1 MAKSQRI
8 YYNNAKTTL
17 SAPLNPGDTVMSV
30 ASVAKFSPAP
40 TAGQY
45 FLITVDTGSSI
56 EIIEVHGISGST
68 FTGCV
73 RAREGTTEGSFLTGT
88 RVENRYTA
96 GTLGSF
102 ARYQDV
108 MAPLASLDLLDS
120 PANSDATSYIVAT
133 YDEGGN
139 PIITVAKGSSW
150 KFLNYSALVAAGALA
165 SAGTTT
171 SIPLVGSSSL
181 PSTAN
186 SVLIQ
191 FTGGTN
197 IGKARII
204 TNTVGNTISW
214 ITPLAS
220 APQIGDTY
228 EVYQS
233 SSSAIASLL
242 TAANNSLTYA
252 ILFGE

>member
-40 TAGQY
+40 SAGQF
-45 FLITVDTGSSI
+45 FLVTVDTGSSI

-68 FTGCV
+68 FTGLV

-120 PANSDATSYIVAT
+120 PANSDATSYVIST
-133 YDEGGN
+133 YDDGGN
-139 PIITVAKGSSW
+139 PIITVAKGASW
-150 KFLNYSALVAAGALA
+150 KFLNYSALVATGTL
-165 SAGTTT
+165 SSTGTTT
-171 SIPLVGSSSL
+171 SIPLVGSASL
-181 PSTAN
+181 PSTAS
-186 SVLIQ
+186 SVLVQ
-191 FTGGTN
+191 FTGGAHL
-197 IGKARII
+197 GQARIV
-204 TNTVGNTISW
+204 TNTAGNTIAW
-214 ITPLAS
+214 TTPLSS

-242 TAANNSLTYA
+242 SAANNSLTYA